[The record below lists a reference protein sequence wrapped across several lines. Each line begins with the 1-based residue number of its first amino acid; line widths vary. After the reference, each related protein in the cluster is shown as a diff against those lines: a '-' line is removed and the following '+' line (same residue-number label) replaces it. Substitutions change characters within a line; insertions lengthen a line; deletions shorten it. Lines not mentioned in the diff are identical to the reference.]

1 MVTLSRPWR
10 SCPSQ
15 GVIFPGPYVARDPY
29 QKKTAFVVAAAAAAF
44 AAHTVAAVVAA
55 V

>member
-1 MVTLSRPWR
+1 MVTLSRPWS

-15 GVIFPGPYVARDPY
+15 DIFFPGPCVARDPY
-29 QKKTAFVVAAAAAAF
+29 QKKKAFVVAAAAAF
-44 AAHTVAAVVAA
+44 AADTVAAVAAA